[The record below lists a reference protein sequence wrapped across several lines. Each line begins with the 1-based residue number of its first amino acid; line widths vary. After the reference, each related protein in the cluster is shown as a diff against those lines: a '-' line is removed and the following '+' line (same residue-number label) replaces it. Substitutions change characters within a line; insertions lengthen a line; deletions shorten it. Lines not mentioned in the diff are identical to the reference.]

1 MIFTIQINFVQ
12 IGGSLGMSMDVPWP
26 GVYTEWMNQLA
37 FVAEFDVLAML
48 GVTCLPGM
56 TYELKFISST
66 AIVFGVVLLVGIIY
80 CCKRSALNSRL
91 KNISEKQRIDSA
103 NHLFTTV
110 DLDLSNSIDMEEFQL
125 CLSQIAGRKT
135 RNTQEELSKIM
146 MSLGAKI
153 PEGEHHYEPEMNR
166 KQFVQGIL
174 SGKLAGKDSN
184 TWIRFLEK
192 DRLKS
197 AYVAVAVQVLLLCH
211 APTSKRVLYYFNPHK
226 LADRWFLKVDY
237 TVEMS
242 NSMTSV
248 ARWNLFLPFVLV
260 VLIVYT
266 IGVPVYIG
274 YVLFSERYDLRT
286 PRVMTKYGFL
296 YARFE
301 HGAEYWELHEIFRKN
316 LLIGVVGYLPPTTRA
331 ASAILIC
338 VIAVACLNFSI
349 PQRNRIIFVVCEAC
363 FISTTFKY
371 LGAVLLNAGGTTEED
386 AAMLGIML
394 VALDVMTMLGGGIA
408 AIAILLNVGLKAKG
422 SKTKETKK
430 GELTAVTPVDSSGK
444 KLDSSGK
451 KYKDKQGNMTP
462 TMKSELKNWDVE

>member
-422 SKTKETKK
+422 SKTNGTKK

-444 KLDSSGK
+444 KLSGK